1 MESRMEDMMRDKDI
15 CELQRQDSII
25 ELNIEVEFFRG
36 KFVSVEFSKE
46 QLEVSIKIINDL
58 FEEVC
63 KREEDLKFE
72 VFQLKQ
78 LEEELKNKILES
90 LTNIL
95 VFED

>member
-1 MESRMEDMMRDKDI
+1 MEDMMRDKDI

>member
-1 MESRMEDMMRDKDI
+1 MMRDKDI
-15 CELQRQDSII
+15 CELQRQDSIS
-25 ELNIEVEFFRG
+25 ELNIEIEFFRE

>member
-1 MESRMEDMMRDKDI
+1 MEDMMRDRDI
-15 CELQRQDSII
+15 WELQREDSIG
-25 ELNIEVEFFRG
+25 ELNIEIEFFRE

>member
-1 MESRMEDMMRDKDI
+1 MESRIEDMMRDKDI
-15 CELQRQDSII
+15 CELQRQDSIS
-25 ELNIEVEFFRG
+25 ELNIEIEFFRE

>member
-1 MESRMEDMMRDKDI
+1 MVRDKDI

>member
-1 MESRMEDMMRDKDI
+1 MEDMMRDKDI
-15 CELQRQDSII
+15 CELQRQDSIS
-25 ELNIEVEFFRG
+25 ELNIEIEFFRE

-72 VFQLKQ
+72 VF
-78 LEEELKNKILES
+78 
-90 LTNIL
+90 
-95 VFED
+95 